1 MARALALAGLLILRA
16 DAGKHYHRLIAR
28 AELSALI
35 VCTGVAFDQLD
46 VHRERGGGSKRLA
59 LLAPASRKPKYRV
72 GVAA

>member
-16 DAGKHYHRLIAR
+16 DAGEHYHRLIAG

-46 VHRERGGGSKRLA
+46 VDRERGAVRNGSHFWRPRREIRSTGLE
-59 LLAPASRKPKYRV
+59 
-72 GVAA
+72 